1 MTPRLFNLAP
11 GRIQL
16 PSLQMR
22 GTSGRSR
29 LGGDWD
35 LVRDVLRPKPVGR
48 LHGEPAVAADGRP
61 GSRGTFQSWGVC
73 ALGQLDLRRLGRGQ
87 EEKPAGRSRVRRG
100 GVLGHVKE
108 ACQVTGSALPGRA
121 EGEDEDRAS
130 AGLSRV
136 EVPVPSGSPSHAVEG
151 AKARRGS
158 QTRCGVRA
166 AENEEAG
173 GRWWVET
180 VLRSTLLRG
189 EVAGEGA
196 VGRVHSLHTHLS
208 SSCRV
213 SGSRRRMKPE
223 PIVVTLTFRSGEA
236 MHSSIKQGH
245 FINMSEDD
253 SRYIKQ
259 REKGEDLPVCIV
271 RRG

>member
-1 MTPRLFNLAP
+1 MGGAGLEGTGTWFRRSLSDVCTENQQWLLTA
-11 GRIQL
+11 GRG
-16 PSLQMR
+16 R
-22 GTSGRSR
+22 EERSGAGES
-29 LGGDWD
+29 
-35 LVRDVLRPKPVGR
+35 VL
-48 LHGEPAVAADGRP
+48 
-61 GSRGTFQSWGVC
+61 W
-73 ALGQLDLRRLGRGQ
+73 GQLDLRRLGRWQ

-196 VGRVHSLHTHLS
+196 VGRIHSLHTHLS

-259 REKGEDLPVCIV
+259 REKGEDLLVCIV